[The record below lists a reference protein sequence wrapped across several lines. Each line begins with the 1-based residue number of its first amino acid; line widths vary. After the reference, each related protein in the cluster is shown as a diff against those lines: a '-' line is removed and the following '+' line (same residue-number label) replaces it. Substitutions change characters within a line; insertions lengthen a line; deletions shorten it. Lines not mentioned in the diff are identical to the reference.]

1 MSYIGGDTPTFTY
14 TPPSPLLIGREMKG
28 WLKEMI
34 SESIS
39 RLKGIIEIGVKDMV
53 IPNEDINRRYDM
65 WINNIW

>member
-1 MSYIGGDTPTFTY
+1 
-14 TPPSPLLIGREMKG
+14 MKG